1 MSFDRL
7 PLPGRMGPVALAAA
21 MLLTCTMPQ
30 LTQAQVQAQA
40 QEAVD
45 AADVAA
51 AAPLQLSRSLSTRT
65 LGAMSYATR
74 VKNAL
79 VQVSQEHPEV
89 QAAQAAADTR
99 GFEVEAAQRARY
111 PRFNV
116 GTASGTYNSGQ
127 EGSSS
132 QSYQLI
138 TASARM
144 SLIDGGAI
152 SARTRAAERSNEA
165 QVEAVKTTSQKVVLD
180 ALTAYMQLQRFDLKK
195 QIARKSTQVL
205 DDLAKA
211 EQRRVAL
218 GAAGQNDL
226 QMATSRRAGIAAKES
241 DFDAQRG
248 EALAKFQTYFKFIPV
263 IDRLPVLSVPIGWK
277 PRSQSDALAQA
288 EDRSTEIG
296 EARGRVERAKALLD
310 QAEASVYPT
319 LDAVVVKT
327 KDPRGVSPSEP
338 TRAAFELN
346 WAFGNG
352 FEQSLRIKSA
362 AAEVTNQEAALDGVR
377 LNLSELTSASWSRS
391 VSGLEREKQ
400 LLSAVSESGQAF
412 RGRRRLLEFGRETLP
427 IVLDAQVEY
436 YTLLLDYVDA
446 VFDLRISEFRLART
460 TGRLLVARDD
470 ANTWIDS
477 VITAAQRPPLT
488 EDSLLE
494 TPCLVGASTCR
505 DDAPAAGLQP
515 VAPGNGLT
523 LRRASALSRN

>member
-1 MSFDRL
+1 MSLDRL
-7 PLPGRMGPVALAAA
+7 PLPGRPGPLALAAA
-21 MLLTCTMPQ
+21 LLLTCTLPPR
-30 LTQAQVQAQA
+30 AQA
-40 QEAVD
+40 QQAGD
-45 AADVAA
+45 AVAA
-51 AAPLQLSRSLSTRT
+51 ADAAPLAPLTLSRQLSLRT

-74 VKNAL
+74 VKGAL

-99 GFEVEAAQRARY
+99 GFEVEAAERARY

-127 EGSSS
+127 EGSTS
-132 QSYQLI
+132 QSYQLL

-144 SLIDGGAI
+144 SLIDGGVI
-152 SARTRAAERSNEA
+152 SARTRAAERASEA
-165 QVEAVKTTSQKVVLD
+165 QREAVKTVSQKVVLD
-180 ALTAYMQLQRFDLKK
+180 ALTAYLQLQRFDLKK
-195 QIARKSTQVL
+195 QIARKSTEVL
-205 DDLAKA
+205 DDLARA

-226 QMATSRRAGIAAKES
+226 QMASSRRAGIAARES

-248 EALAKFQTYFKFIPV
+248 EALAKFQTYFKFVPV
-263 IDRLPVLSVPIGWK
+263 IERLPVLSVPPAWK
-277 PRSQSDALAQA
+277 PRSQTDALAQA
-288 EDRSTEIG
+288 EDRSTEVG

-310 QAEASVYPT
+310 QQEASIYPT

-362 AAEVTNQEAALDGVR
+362 AAEVTNQEAALEGVR

-391 VSGLEREKQ
+391 VSGLERERQ
-400 LLSAVSESGQAF
+400 LLSAVGESGQAF

-427 IVLDAQVEY
+427 AVLDAQVEY

-446 VFDLRISEFRLART
+446 VFDLRVSEFRLART

-488 EDSLLE
+488 EESLLE
-494 TPCLVGASTCR
+494 TPCLVGASSCR
-505 DDAPAAGLQP
+505 EDTAAGAQSAVPGRDGLQ
-515 VAPGNGLT
+515 
-523 LRRASALSRN
+523 LRRAAALPRS